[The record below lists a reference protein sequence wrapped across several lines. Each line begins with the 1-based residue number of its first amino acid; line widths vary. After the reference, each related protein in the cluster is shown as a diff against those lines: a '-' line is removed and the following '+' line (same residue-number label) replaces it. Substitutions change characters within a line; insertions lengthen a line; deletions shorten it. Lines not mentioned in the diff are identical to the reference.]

1 MKKITLKVIA
11 DMLGVSQTMVSR
23 ALSDKYG
30 VSEDMRVKIRLTAL
44 DLGYF
49 PSDKIKRAKSNA
61 VTVAINRYDFNDNKF
76 YLKLIESIEKEISIR
91 KMSLLLNIVDNGNDN
106 IPHSIEHKKTDG
118 IIVMGRITSAH
129 FSKFLGF
136 SVPMVLLDTPEYY
149 NNIDIVYANNFCGSY
164 EATKYIIKHGH
175 KHIAFIGSPDFAFSF
190 SERLRGYKA
199 CAEQYKSSGITAFYT
214 RDFYDD
220 YEVPFSVKETKKIL
234 SPSNNIT
241 AVVCANDPI
250 ALLIY
255 NIAAEMGLSVPQDI
269 SVIGFDDVPNTEQV
283 QPKLTTIKI
292 YKSELGK
299 LALDILIKRI
309 NNPEL
314 PYTYT
319 QLSTDIVERESV
331 IFNLR

>member
-11 DMLGVSQTMVSR
+11 DILGVSQTMVSR

-44 DLGYF
+44 DLGYL
-49 PSDKIKRAKSNA
+49 PSDKIKKAKSNA
-61 VTVAINRYDFNDNKF
+61 ITVVINRYDFNDNKF
-76 YLKLIESIEKEISIR
+76 YLKLIESIEREINIK

-106 IPHSIEHKKTDG
+106 IPHSIAYKKTDG

-149 NNIDIVYANNFCGSY
+149 NNVDIVYANNFYGAY
-164 EATKYIIKHGH
+164 EATNYIIKHGH
-175 KHIAFIGSPDFAFSF
+175 KRIAFIGSPDFAFSF
-190 SERLRGYKA
+190 SERLRGYLA
-199 CAEQYKSSGITAFYT
+199 CAEQYKSSGITAFHT
-214 RDFYDD
+214 TASYDG
-220 YEVPFSVKETKKIL
+220 YEIPYSVEEAKKIL
-234 SPSNNIT
+234 SPANGIT
-241 AVVCANDPI
+241 AVVCANDPV

-255 NIAAEMGLSVPQDI
+255 KIAAEMGLYVPQDI
-269 SVIGFDDVPNTEQV
+269 SVIGFDDVPNTEQI
-283 QPKLTTIKI
+283 QPKLTSVKI

-309 NNPEL
+309 NNPDL